1 MMIEQIPL
9 TFVVHNTMMICPAT
23 VGMLCHYKSLVLVWS
38 HRILAHCITENLGA
52 VPNIRISEVVV
63 AVILE
68 SKRAF
73 RLTTGQTFEA
83 VYTKHLKLTVT
94 PLYFFLRSVFGKF
107 LHVVF

>member
-9 TFVVHNTMMICPAT
+9 AFVVHNAVVICPAT

-52 VPNIRISEVVV
+52 VPHIRISEVVV

-68 SKRAF
+68 SKRTF
-73 RLTTGQTFEA
+73 RLTARQPFEA
-83 VYTKHLKLTVT
+83 VHTKHLKLAVT
-94 PLYFFLRSVFGKF
+94 PLDSFLRSVFGKF